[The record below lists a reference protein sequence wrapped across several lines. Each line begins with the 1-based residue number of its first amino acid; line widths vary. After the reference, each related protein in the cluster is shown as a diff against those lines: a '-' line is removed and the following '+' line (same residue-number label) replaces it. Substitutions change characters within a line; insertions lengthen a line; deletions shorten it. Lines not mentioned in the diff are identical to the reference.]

1 MLSAAKHLAAQRAR
15 PFAEFTLSK
24 ANVLR
29 VTLCDCSNCQGLFF
43 IIVPCLM
50 NSSIQKE
57 KAVQFRRFHQEAP
70 LLVLLNV
77 WDAASARIIEQAGFR
92 AIATTSSGVAAAWV
106 IAMVNT

>member
-1 MLSAAKHLAAQRAR
+1 
-15 PFAEFTLSK
+15 
-24 ANVLR
+24 
-29 VTLCDCSNCQGLFF
+29 
-43 IIVPCLM
+43 M